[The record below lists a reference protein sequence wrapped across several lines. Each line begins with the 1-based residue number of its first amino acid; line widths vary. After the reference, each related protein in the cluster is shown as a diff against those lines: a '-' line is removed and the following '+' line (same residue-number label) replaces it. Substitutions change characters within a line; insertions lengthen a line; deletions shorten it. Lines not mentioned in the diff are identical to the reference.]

1 MNQPLIIQHVAIAI
15 ATKNHNPTL
24 LTFDFLKYS
33 DIVPS
38 DWELARQP
46 VISNQGSQV
55 VFRNGITLAAQQE
68 LLSFVEMIG
77 TKEISEIQIP
87 AIARNYVKALPNVE
101 YQALGIDIRGYI
113 TANQLGG
120 EAGVQKYMNT
130 LLASAPWQEVGNAPV
145 KAAIQL
151 VFSLEQRQFNLSI
164 NEGKLYVTEE
174 ETIPIVL
181 FSGNFSYSVAGN
193 SKEER
198 LQSLQQLTHNWQEDL
213 KVYLEIINTK
223 FLQSVIL
230 LADAPE
236 SEEITPKLLIPQ
248 T

>member
-33 DIVPS
+33 DIVPN

-46 VISNQGSQV
+46 IVNNQGSQV
-55 VFRNGITLAAQQE
+55 VFRNGINLVAQQE
-68 LLSFVEMIG
+68 LLSFIEVIG
-77 TKEISEIQIP
+77 TKDISEIHIP

-101 YQALGIDIRGYI
+101 YQAVGIDIRGYI
-113 TANQLGG
+113 TANQLSG
-120 EAGVQKYMNT
+120 EAEVQKFMNT

-151 VFSLEQRQFNLSI
+151 VFSLDRSQFNLSI
-164 NEGKLYVTEE
+164 NEGKLYVNE

-181 FSGNFSYSVAGN
+181 FSGNFSYNIVGN
-193 SKEER
+193 SKQER
-198 LQSLQQLTHNWQEDL
+198 LQSLQQLIHNWQEDL
-213 KVYLEIINTK
+213 KVYLEIINNK
-223 FLQSVIL
+223 FLQSVVL
-230 LADAPE
+230 LADASE
-236 SEEITPKLLIPQ
+236 SEQIIPQLLITQ